1 MAFFDNE
8 KFLISHIRHSFIS
21 CDDTGMCE
29 AVMAGENLGN
39 YGIMDT
45 DGVDMD
51 LSQSYDIV
59 SDMDIGA
66 HRHRSN
72 TAVRLER
79 LKKEKKNQVKTKN
92 IQWTNNFNPHCTE
105 EEVSDMFNKK
115 ELKSRPTV
123 QKKSLLAEQ
132 LEFEYA
138 KFDGKV
144 HSGVPTKKIKI
155 FLTMADASIRD
166 YPMEV
171 VILATA
177 KVQDLIGL
185 ICWHYVDQKKTPE
198 LKERINCYSLHIA
211 EDDGEVDWDFPCLDP
226 KDTISKFGFSVLAL
240 VEKKNTVVEDNSIT
254 ISVNIP
260 NDGNLKIKLESSEV
274 TAKQLVDKV
283 MNIRGFTKNK
293 SQDFC
298 LEKSSTSTILDQN
311 AIISSQNCT
320 NFTLVNSADKKDTE
334 KSEEWALKNM
344 IAMEAPLYRSFT
356 VHMFQK
362 LRTKAEVHLGISG
375 EKIEIDPLQQK
386 SNKFWNRQ
394 LKQKSVSYDI
404 DMVAACELVEVKYG
418 KAIFRFILQTGDNEF
433 KFNDFET
440 DRTTANHIIEKMLH
454 ILEMRSSTVR
464 CDYLAST
471 AQERKPSRRQ
481 FFPGPR

>member
-132 LEFEYA
+132 LELFPAQPNNLFY
-138 KFDGKV
+138 
-144 HSGVPTKKIKI
+144 
-155 FLTMADASIRD
+155 IRD

-240 VEKKNTVVEDNSIT
+240 VEKKNTVYVSALSIRRKSFRQYKNFPIHRT
-254 ISVNIP
+254 Y
-260 NDGNLKIKLESSEV
+260 IKQQFLIFKTS
-274 TAKQLVDKV
+274 L
-283 MNIRGFTKNK
+283 F
-293 SQDFC
+293 FC
-298 LEKSSTSTILDQN
+298 TFYRLL
-311 AIISSQNCT
+311 
-320 NFTLVNSADKKDTE
+320 FLDKKDTE

>member
-132 LEFEYA
+132 LE
-138 KFDGKV
+138 
-144 HSGVPTKKIKI
+144 
-155 FLTMADASIRD
+155 L
-166 YPMEV
+166 
-171 VILATA
+171 
-177 KVQDLIGL
+177 
-185 ICWHYVDQKKTPE
+185 
-198 LKERINCYSLHIA
+198 
-211 EDDGEVDWDFPCLDP
+211 FP
-226 KDTISKFGFSVLAL
+226 AQ
-240 VEKKNTVVEDNSIT
+240 
-254 ISVNIP
+254 P
-260 NDGNLKIKLESSEV
+260 NNL
-274 TAKQLVDKV
+274 
-283 MNIRGFTKNK
+283 F
-293 SQDFC
+293 
-298 LEKSSTSTILDQN
+298 
-311 AIISSQNCT
+311 
-320 NFTLVNSADKKDTE
+320 
-334 KSEEWALKNM
+334 
-344 IAMEAPLYRSFT
+344 
-356 VHMFQK
+356 
-362 LRTKAEVHLGISG
+362 
-375 EKIEIDPLQQK
+375 
-386 SNKFWNRQ
+386 
-394 LKQKSVSYDI
+394 
-404 DMVAACELVEVKYG
+404 
-418 KAIFRFILQTGDNEF
+418 
-433 KFNDFET
+433 
-440 DRTTANHIIEKMLH
+440 
-454 ILEMRSSTVR
+454 
-464 CDYLAST
+464 
-471 AQERKPSRRQ
+471 
-481 FFPGPR
+481 